1 MATLIMPTGRTSTT
15 KSMVPEDPEIILMT
29 HWLLETM
36 IHHLFSTTRKFSH
49 TTTSEALAK
58 QGSMTKWLRTKLK
71 GFAKRRKT
79 EKDVRGKLKTKP
91 GGREKLNK
99 MRKDAGRLKL

>member
-1 MATLIMPTGRTSTT
+1 
-15 KSMVPEDPEIILMT
+15 
-29 HWLLETM
+29 
-36 IHHLFSTTRKFSH
+36 
-49 TTTSEALAK
+49 
-58 QGSMTKWLRTKLK
+58 MTKWLRTKLK

-99 MRKDAGRLKL
+99 MRKDAGRLRL